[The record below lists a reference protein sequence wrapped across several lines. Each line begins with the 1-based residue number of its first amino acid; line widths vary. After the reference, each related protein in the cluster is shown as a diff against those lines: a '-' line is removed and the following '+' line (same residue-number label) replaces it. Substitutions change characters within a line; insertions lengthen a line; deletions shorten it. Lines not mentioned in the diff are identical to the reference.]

1 MFNQDLTIVAGLHS
15 KSRPNAQ
22 RVQRK
27 QVGSIVN
34 HPGYNDNT
42 NENDVAIIRLAS
54 PVTLNS
60 YVNIACLPGRDPVVN
75 ENVMIGM

>member
-1 MFNQDLTIVAGLHS
+1 MFNEDFTIVAGLHS
-15 KSRPNAQ
+15 KSNPNRQ
-22 RVQRK
+22 RVQVK
-27 QVGSIVN
+27 QIASVIN
-34 HPGYNDNT
+34 HGGYNDAT
-42 NENDVAIIRLAS
+42 SENDIAIIRLSS